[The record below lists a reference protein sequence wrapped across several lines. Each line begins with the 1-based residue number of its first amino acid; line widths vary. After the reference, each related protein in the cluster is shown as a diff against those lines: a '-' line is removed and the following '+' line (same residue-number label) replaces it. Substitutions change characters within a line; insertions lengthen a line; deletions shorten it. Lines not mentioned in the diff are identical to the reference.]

1 MKLFALLIVF
11 CCLLGKV
18 NAQTTGMP
26 MRIVGKNDTIKTYAT
41 LLDGQMVPWVVTQ
54 DIVIRATRIFKTDAD
69 RKAFNLLRYN
79 VSKVIPYAHF
89 AGDRYRKLQRDLALT
104 GEKDK
109 QKALIEACNHEIKD
123 MFNRDIKNLTISQGE
138 ILIKLINRETD
149 VTTYAVVK
157 ELKGSITAFS
167 MQMLAGLF
175 GHNLKE
181 TYDRDEQRDIEAIL
195 QEYNYDSY
203 RSPYQ

>member
-1 MKLFALLIVF
+1 MKLFGLLVVF
-11 CCLLGKV
+11 CCLMGKV
-18 NAQTTGMP
+18 NAQSGRPPLPVT
-26 MRIVGKNDTIKTYAT
+26 GKNDTIKAYST
-41 LLDGQMVPWVVTQ
+41 LLDGEMVPWVV
-54 DIVIRATRIFKTDAD
+54 INEVVIRAGRIFKTDAD

-104 GEKDK
+104 GDRDK
-109 QKALIEACNHEIKD
+109 QKLLIATCNHEIKD
-123 MFNRDIKNLTISQGE
+123 MFNREIKNLTISQGE

-157 ELKGSITAFS
+157 ELKGSFTAFS

-181 TYDRDEQRDIEAIL
+181 TYDRDEQRDIETIL

-203 RSPYQ
+203 KSPYQ